1 MREALAADAQRAA
14 GATPTAEPFGRTTHR
29 HVPSPPL
36 RVAIACDVSGSMY
49 ELARP
54 VASAAWIMARA
65 VSHIPDA
72 RSATVIFG
80 ATVRPITHP
89 GQIPTKVREFEAND
103 GTEQFTEAIDALE
116 AVTELTRPGAARL
129 LVIVSD
135 GNFLPN
141 QREYGQQRIN
151 RLTATGCG
159 ILWLALDNRADPM
172 EGAHLLTLD
181 DPAAAATAIGKAA
194 AHALRHT

>member
-1 MREALAADAQRAA
+1 M
-14 GATPTAEPFGRTTHR
+14 H
-29 HVPSPPL
+29 
-36 RVAIACDVSGSMY
+36 

-65 VSHIPDA
+65 VSHVPDA

-80 ATVRPITHP
+80 AHVRPVTYP

-103 GTEQFTEAIDALE
+103 DIEQFTEAIDALE
-116 AVTELTRPGAARL
+116 AAAELTRPGAARL

-151 RLTATGCG
+151 RLAAAGCG
-159 ILWLALDNRADPM
+159 ILWLALDHRADPM
-172 EGAHLLTLD
+172 EGAHLITLD